1 MTVPNRIVLG
11 PAVSHGK
18 PVIRGTRVP
27 ITVVVGSLAGG
38 MTFEEVQ
45 REYDVTAEDIRAALR
60 FVGELAEQE
69 SFHPLPSV

>member
-1 MTVPNRIVLG
+1 MAAQTRVILD
-11 PAVSHGK
+11 PAICHGK

-27 ITVVVGSLAGG
+27 VTVIVGGLAGG

-45 REYDVTAEDIRAALR
+45 REYDLTAEDIRAALR

-69 SFHPLPSV
+69 SFHPLPVA